1 MQKEVTVKELEKV
14 IDQYGN
20 SKEPIIVKRD
30 NESDLI
36 ILSLDE
42 YNKRLFFAEL
52 EKEIDESEKDIKNG
66 NVFKARDVFEELRQE
81 YGY

>member
-14 IDQYGN
+14 IDEYGN

-52 EKEIDESEKDIKNG
+52 EKEIDESEEDIKNG